1 MKKATVLM
9 LMLTLIAVSGLADVT
24 VNYIV
29 NTSTLQG
36 VTDSTHQVQICG
48 AEVGPEGVDKWYNLF
63 LTWGDESPLEG
74 VSQSECTRMQWSN
87 PDIHRIPLVSPH
99 GTD

>member
-36 VTDSTHQVQICG
+36 VTDSTIRSRFVVRKSGQKG
-48 AEVGPEGVDKWYNLF
+48 
-63 LTWGDESPLEG
+63 
-74 VSQSECTRMQWSN
+74 
-87 PDIHRIPLVSPH
+87 
-99 GTD
+99 

>member
-48 AEVGPEGVDKWYNLF
+48 AEVGPEGVDKWYNL
-63 LTWGDESPLEG
+63 
-74 VSQSECTRMQWSN
+74 
-87 PDIHRIPLVSPH
+87 
-99 GTD
+99 